1 MKLFKI
7 ELDNVGYDDYDDYDS
22 CVIVAENK
30 EQVEEL
36 CKCNFV
42 KYEEWDTNR
51 VYPIILYE
59 HVNVSSEH
67 FNIHDGQKWTITE
80 VDINE
85 IKQPIILCSSFN
97 AR

>member
-7 ELDNVGYDDYDDYDS
+7 ELDNVGYDDYDS
-22 CVIVAENK
+22 CIIVAENK

-51 VYPIILYE
+51 VCPILLYDHRNIL
-59 HVNVSSEH
+59 SES
-67 FNIHDGQKWTITE
+67 FDIHNGQKWTITE

-85 IKQPIILCSSFN
+85 IKQPTIICSSFN
-97 AR
+97 AG

>member
-7 ELDNVGYDDYDDYDS
+7 ELDNVGYDNYES
-22 CVIVAENK
+22 CIIIVESK

-42 KYEEWDTNR
+42 KYEDWDKYR
-51 VYPIILYE
+51 IKPIALYDRRNIL
-59 HVNVSSEH
+59 SEP
-67 FNIHDGQKWTITE
+67 FDIHNGQKWTITE

-85 IKQPIILCSSFN
+85 IKQPTIICSNFN
-97 AR
+97 AG

>member
-7 ELDNVGYDDYDDYDS
+7 ELDNVGYDNYDS
-22 CVIVAENK
+22 CIIVAESK

-42 KYEEWDTNR
+42 RYEDWDM
-51 VYPIILYE
+51 YGICPIALYDRGNIL
-59 HVNVSSEH
+59 SES
-67 FNIHDGQKWTITE
+67 FEIHNGQKWTITE

-85 IKQPIILCSSFN
+85 IKRPTIICSSFC
-97 AR
+97 AG